1 MYGDTAFTREL
12 LASVWPEWKVASRL
26 GKGSYG
32 SVYEIYRDDLGTR
45 YTSALK
51 ILYME
56 SSDAESIDYM
66 NDSSGTFRDPSG
78 SGSGLS
84 SDSGSGSGSGSGGSS
99 GNPFLRY
106 ASDSMI
112 DDFIVNVSA
121 EIKTMIELKGHPNI
135 VSIED
140 YAVRRTKSSCAIL
153 IRMEKLEALTAY
165 IKRTGSMSR
174 DEVIRLG
181 ISICKALSLCEKK
194 NIIHRDIKLNNL
206 FFSEKTGYKLGDF
219 GISRTMDSIYERA
232 SMSGTGTP
240 QYMAPEVYMGDRYN
254 NTADLYSLG
263 IVLYILMNNMMPPLC
278 SDYPDSA
285 DRISIIH
292 QANIRRLQGE
302 TLPGPSQADDR
313 LAGVILTACSPKPEK
328 RYPTADT
335 FSTALSQCLSASSAA
350 FAGGSSLAGGDSG
363 SQNPEQTRRTPVKE
377 AGFVSDPSSQSSA
390 GTNRESRIIRIFPE
404 TPDESG
410 DSENRDSRNAA
421 EYSPNAGGQT
431 VVDYNASFREQS
443 GQVYSQGYSSDS
455 RGSSTPYSSDSRG
468 SSTPYSGD
476 PRRSSVPYSGDPR
489 RPSASSS
496 YSSDPHRP
504 SASSASYGAGPRRP
518 SASHGGSVN
527 RSSASSDYY
536 RDKKGG
542 SLPLIPIIVL
552 ISAAVAVIV
561 LVGIGYLFNNG
572 SAGQTV
578 TGPTAGS
585 NSGISAQNEDPI
597 PGGSAPTQVSDSGNT
612 VQTDTPDSGVTA
624 QTDGPDSDVITQTDG
639 PDSDVIT
646 QTDEPDSDVT
656 AQTDEPDS
664 GAAAQTDE
672 PDSDVTA
679 PPENQTPATPS
690 LTDPIEWS
698 DGNLRKAVYS
708 YLNIDGTMTYKDAAS
723 VKRLVLEDAG
733 IINIDSLRY
742 FTRLEELRLKN
753 NSIEDLS
760 PLSGLTGLKQI
771 HLEENKISDL
781 TPLAEMTWI
790 EKLDLYD
797 NNISDISALEGMK
810 SLTMLDLRYN
820 MISDVSVLRDKTN
833 MNDLYLGTNQISDIS
848 AIAGMTRLT
857 YLNISYNYVEDISV
871 VANMPDLAVLTMTS
885 NRIRDITPIRNCPK
899 LYHLKMKE
907 NLITDF
913 SVLDEMSI
921 DYVEHD

>member
-1 MYGDTAFTREL
+1 
-12 LASVWPEWKVASRL
+12 
-26 GKGSYG
+26 
-32 SVYEIYRDDLGTR
+32 
-45 YTSALK
+45 
-51 ILYME
+51 
-56 SSDAESIDYM
+56 
-66 NDSSGTFRDPSG
+66 
-78 SGSGLS
+78 
-84 SDSGSGSGSGSGGSS
+84 
-99 GNPFLRY
+99 
-106 ASDSMI
+106 
-112 DDFIVNVSA
+112 
-121 EIKTMIELKGHPNI
+121 
-135 VSIED
+135 
-140 YAVRRTKSSCAIL
+140 
-153 IRMEKLEALTAY
+153 MEKLEALTAY

-285 DRISIIH
+285 DRISIMH

-302 TLPGPSQADDR
+302 SLPGPSQADDR

-350 FAGGSSLAGGDSG
+350 FAGGSSLPGGDSG

-421 EYSPNAGGQT
+421 EYSSPAGGQT

-443 GQVYSQGYSSDS
+443 GQSYSQGYSSNP
-455 RGSSTPYSSDSRG
+455 RG
-468 SSTPYSGD
+468 
-476 PRRSSVPYSGDPR
+476 SSVPYSGDPR
-489 RPSASSS
+489 RPSVPYSGDSRRPSASSS
-496 YSSDPHRP
+496 YSSDSRRP
-504 SASSASYGAGPRRP
+504 SASSASYGGGPRRP

-527 RSSASSDYY
+527 RSTASSDYY

-542 SLPLIPIIVL
+542 GLPLIPIIVL

-612 VQTDTPDSGVTA
+612 VETDTPDSDVTA
-624 QTDGPDSDVITQTDG
+624 
-639 PDSDVIT
+639 

-679 PPENQTPATPS
+679 PPDNQTPASPS

-820 MISDVSVLRDKTN
+820 MISDVSVLRDMTN

-885 NRIRDITPIRNCPK
+885 NRIKDITPIRNCTK

-921 DYVEHD
+921 GYVEHD